1 MNTPKTQSVATA
13 VATSVATSVATL
25 GGGCF
30 WCLEAALLQLRGVES
45 VVSGYAGGA
54 MPDPDYRSVCGGETG
69 HAEVVEVHFDPAVID
84 YRTLLMAFF
93 AIHDPTTLDR
103 QGNDVGTQYRS
114 VIFTHDAEQERIA
127 RDLISELAG
136 QNIWP
141 NTIVTAVSPAPTFW
155 RAEDYHQNYY
165 ANNPLQGYCQA
176 VVAPKAAKLRK
187 VFSGRLKDA

>member
-1 MNTPKTQSVATA
+1 MNTPNTQPVATA
-13 VATSVATSVATL
+13 VATSVATL

-54 MPDPDYRSVCGGETG
+54 MPDPDYRSVCGGDTG
-69 HAEVVEVHFDPAVID
+69 HVEVVEVRFDPAVID
-84 YRTLLMAFF
+84 YRTLLTAFF
-93 AIHDPTTLDR
+93 AIHDPTTPDR

-114 VIFTHDAEQERIA
+114 VIFTHDAEQEKIA